1 MRATQR
7 LYLTWDR
14 AKVVPESNPD
24 GRFLFCKPGDE
35 VPDEQARKYGLLQQ
49 KAPAPPPAAPPTSPQ
64 ADPKKAAAE
73 PRRAQMPGEDLDTHT
88 NDELLE
94 IAEKLQV
101 AVPEGG
107 REALI
112 VAILK
117 KAGYQKEAEGR
128 EKKAAAEPE
137 NKMAGKPQDK
147 GAHFPPQS
155 RRR

>member
-14 AKVVPESNPD
+14 KKVVPESNPD

-35 VPDEQARKYGLLQQ
+35 VPDEEAKKYGLLEE
-49 KAPAPPPAAPPTSPQ
+49 
-64 ADPKKAAAE
+64 KKAAAE
-73 PRRAQMPGEDLDTHT
+73 PKPVLQQAAPPAPKTAPARKAQTPGEDLDAHS
-88 NDELLE
+88 DEELQE
-94 IAEKLQV
+94 IARTMEVESK
-101 AVPEGG
+101 GG

-117 KAGYQKEAEGR
+117 KAGYTEEAEAR
-128 EKKAAAEPE
+128 EKKAAAQPE